1 MSHNL
6 TTCSEICNFTE
17 DELNLI
23 FQSESSLLSLQE
35 KQRREVEERRAK
47 EVQAAAEKA
56 RQREQREREQ
66 RERDRREREGRMMQ
80 TKVEPGFPS
89 PLFQN
94 RLVQVEK

>member
-1 MSHNL
+1 MHL
-6 TTCSEICNFTE
+6 TPHVFYYQ
-17 DELNLI
+17 LLV

-47 EVQAAAEKA
+47 EVAAAEKA

-94 RLVQVEK
+94 R

>member
-1 MSHNL
+1 MFHNL
-6 TTCSEICNFTE
+6 TCSEIYNLTKN
-17 DELNLI
+17 ELNL

-47 EVQAAAEKA
+47 EVQAAANAEKAA

-94 RLVQVEK
+94 R